1 MIESAV
7 QDYQDRGPALAI
19 PHMVGQGT
27 GAWAT
32 GELGGATAK
41 PILSSI
47 ASKVAPIME
56 RTGLKIGNSAVDSG
70 LSSYA
75 HGHNPA
81 RGLYD
86 ADVLPSLSP
95 RSTMLKMENALPSFG
110 ERISGP
116 IEASQA
122 QIPLRSLAD
131 SIERPISSARGV
143 ANGPG
148 IGGLPESTIDNI
160 HASMFKKAPGASRP
174 IYGPDAGIPFTPGEA
189 ADAISAR
196 GRLALPPPTE
206 DIPLVPSPQPRN
218 PRMRP
223 MEFPASGEPSPLLDL
238 RHPSATPSDVWKT
251 IRNLDEKTRYRMN
264 QPPEIENANELQGNI
279 RGGLRGNLEEAVP
292 EIREPSRIY
301 GDMQASRP
309 GLNRVMNRG
318 ASLRSLFD
326 VPMYPLETTVG
337 NGLYKAGRNLPSL
350 GQAAGE
356 GARYLSPAAALIQE
370 LQKKKGVNQ

>member
-1 MIESAV
+1 MSGSEH
-7 QDYQDRGPALAI
+7 P
-19 PHMVGQGT
+19 
-27 GAWAT
+27 
-32 GELGGATAK
+32 EL
-41 PILSSI
+41 
-47 ASKVAPIME
+47 
-56 RTGLKIGNSAVDSG
+56 SG
-70 LSSYA
+70 
-75 HGHNPA
+75 
-81 RGLYD
+81 R
-86 ADVLPSLSP
+86 
-95 RSTMLKMENALPSFG
+95 
-110 ERISGP
+110 
-116 IEASQA
+116 
-122 QIPLRSLAD
+122 
-131 SIERPISSARGV
+131 IERPGGILRKFDEPTHGQVDGMGPADYIGEIPGTRG
-143 ANGPG
+143 
-148 IGGLPESTIDNI
+148 GGGQSQGFL
-160 HASMFKKAPGASRP
+160 R
-174 IYGPDAGIPFTPGEA
+174 
-189 ADAISAR
+189 
-196 GRLALPPPTE
+196 
-206 DIPLVPSPQPRN
+206 
-218 PRMRP
+218 RP
-223 MEFPASGEPSPLLDL
+223 MEFPPSSEPSPLLDL